1 MRAALFGTYN
11 RSHSASRIVAA
22 AVRAA
27 GYEVVEIHEPLWE
40 RTRDK
45 GPAYFGPAALLAH
58 GGAWLAAAWKLARVW
73 RASGGASVAVVGF
86 NGQLDVLL
94 LRLLTLRYGPRIVFA
109 PLVSVTETLIEDR
122 RVYRAGSPAARALRL
137 LDWLCCRAADV
148 TVVDTDEHR
157 RYFIEQLGIDPSR
170 LITCYLGA
178 DAAAFETA
186 SESGGKLTVEPDG
199 RGDAAAAAGPAGDG
213 PAGRVDHGA
222 APDPACDSTARLL
235 DVLYFGQYLPLHGLD
250 VIVDAVGRLA
260 WRRDLTF
267 TFIGSGPERP
277 RIESALRATRAQVR
291 FVDWV
296 AYEDLAEVIARADI
310 VLGIFGASRKAR
322 MVIPNKVF
330 EAALVGRAI
339 VSADTAALREVFEPG
354 RDLLMCEPDG
364 RALAETIA
372 RLADDAELRSRLGRS
387 ARDLMRERFSP
398 AALGRVWRE
407 ALAGP
412 EARRNDS
419 PRVGVAVLAFNDAAR
434 TLACLHSLA
443 GDCYPNRTTLVVD
456 NGSVAT
462 ERDALEEGLR
472 GRIDADF
479 VALDCNLGYAGGNN
493 EAMRRLFGAGCD
505 YVLILNSDTLVAV
518 GTIAAL
524 VDAAV
529 LHRGAGPIG
538 PRVCRGRPG
547 GRVASAGERY
557 WRSSLWAPRLVLRVR
572 RRCQRPYPVGG
583 VTGCAMLISRALFER
598 LGGFD
603 ENLFAY
609 YEEVELCLR
618 ARDAGFRPLVAPLA
632 EVGHSCDRGF
642 ARGMTPLAAY
652 LKARNLWLVGAG
664 RLGAKGPKTFALGY
678 AALIAASAALY
689 FVRGRREV
697 AAALLRGARDGRAG
711 ISGPPPPEL
720 FAASGYPVAAGG
732 GVERPQEVA

>member
-11 RSHSASRIVAA
+11 RGHSANRIVAA

-45 GPAYFGPAALLAH
+45 DAAYFGPAALLGH
-58 GGAWLAAAWKLARVW
+58 GLAWLRAAWRLAVVW

-94 LRLLTLRYGPRIVFA
+94 LRLLALRYGPRIVFA

-122 RVYRAGSPAARALRL
+122 RIYARGGVAARALRL

-157 RYFIEQLGIDPSR
+157 RYFIEELGVDPSR

-178 DAAAFETA
+178 DAVAFEVGPA
-186 SESGGKLTVEPDG
+186 PPVAAAPAQAI
-199 RGDAAAAAGPAGDG
+199 DAAGGTPGVAAEAVRP
-213 PAGRVDHGA
+213 
-222 APDPACDSTARLL
+222 RLE
-235 DVLYFGQYLPLHGLD
+235 VLYFGQYLPLHGLD

-260 WRRDLTF
+260 WREDLAF
-267 TFIGSGPERP
+267 TFIGTGPLRA
-277 RIESALRATRAQVR
+277 RIEMALRATRAQVR

-296 AYEDLAEVIARADI
+296 PYQDLAGVIARADI
-310 VLGIFGASRKAR
+310 VLGIFGSSRKAR
-322 MVIPNKVF
+322 MVIPNKLF

-339 VSADTAALREVFEPG
+339 VSSDTPAVRELFESD
-354 RDLLMCEPDG
+354 RDLLLCAAEG
-364 RALAETIA
+364 RALAEAIS
-372 RLADDAELRSRLGRS
+372 RLAGDGDLRRRLGCS
-387 ARDLMRERFSP
+387 ARDLMRERFSE
-398 AALGRVWRE
+398 AALGRAWRE

-412 EARRNDS
+412 EAGRTAM

-443 GDCYPNRTTLVVD
+443 GDSYPDLTVLVVD
-456 NGSVAT
+456 NGSVAAQR
-462 ERDALEEGLR
+462 EALEDGMR

-479 VALDCNLGYAGGNN
+479 VALADNLGYAGGNN
-493 EAMRRLFGAGCD
+493 QAMRRLFAAGCD
-505 YVLILNSDTLVAV
+505 NVLILNSDTLIGPGA
-518 GTIAAL
+518 IAAL
-524 VDAAV
+524 VEAAIS
-529 LHRGAGPIG
+529 HRGAAPIG
-538 PRVCRGRPG
+538 PRVCRDRPG
-547 GRVASAGERY
+547 AATASAGERY
-557 WRSSLWAPRLVLRVR
+557 WRPVLWAPRSLLRVR
-572 RRCQRPYPVGG
+572 RRRQRPYPVGG
-583 VTGCAMLISRALFER
+583 VVGCALLVPRSLFER

-618 ARDAGFRPLVAPLA
+618 ARNIGFVPLVVPLA
-632 EVGHSCDRGF
+632 EVGHGGSRGF
-642 ARGMTPLAAY
+642 GSGMTPLAAY

-664 RLGAKGPKTFALGY
+664 RLGARGPIIFVAGY
-678 AALIAASAALY
+678 AALIAISAALY
-689 FVRGRREV
+689 ALRGRLDV
-697 AAALLRGARDGRAG
+697 AQALLRGARDGRAG
-711 ISGPPPPEL
+711 TSGPPPPEL
-720 FAASGYPVAAGG
+720 FAASGYPSGSGEGG
-732 GVERPQEVA
+732 EPREDDR